1 MRVGAWL
8 IDWVIA
14 SVVSAI
20 VLVPLHAVHQSASGA
35 NRSLLSGV
43 TVTNQG
49 AILSILIVL
58 IYSTALI
65 GSRRGQSLG
74 MMVARVKAVDAG
86 AGTSIGYGRALGRAV
101 VEYLLFV
108 ILIVPWV
115 LDMLFPLWD
124 ARRQTL
130 HDKLTNTVVVTARS
144 RRDGHLPRLRRDARR
159 HGVVD
164 MPRGRTRLRRFSN
177 SPCRT

>member
-1 MRVGAWL
+1 
-8 IDWVIA
+8 
-14 SVVSAI
+14 VS
-20 VLVPLHAVHQSASGA
+20 
-35 NRSLLSGV
+35 
-43 TVTNQG
+43 VTNQG

-58 IYSTALI
+58 IYTTALI

-86 AGTSIGYGRALGRAV
+86 TGTPIGYGRALARAV
-101 VEYLLFV
+101 VEYLMFV

-130 HDKLTNTVVVTARS
+130 HDKLTNTVVLKAR
-144 RRDGHLPRLRRDARR
+144 
-159 HGVVD
+159 
-164 MPRGRTRLRRFSN
+164 
-177 SPCRT
+177 